1 MAKIA
6 NLDEG
11 SKNSKASSVVKVF
24 ENTEFGKVRAMMIG
38 EEPWFVGNDVANI
51 LGYKIPK
58 DAIKVHVLEKDKMLV
73 QLSDIQQ
80 GGDSP
85 LPDNAKNSK
94 IIIINESGL
103 YRLILRSNL
112 PSADIFSDWVTSEV
126 LPSIRKTGSY
136 SIFKKEI
143 MEPSNYVEQV
153 EGLTA
158 WVKAVSGILN
168 LNDASKVSYLEK
180 AGRPL
185 NLPVPDYVPSMGV
198 VKSATELLKENS
210 VPLSAIAFN
219 RIAMNKGA
227 LVELSRKSSHGYKR
241 FKNIAADWLEF
252 GENQVNP
259 NNPKETQP
267 LWYKDRFP
275 ELLKKLEIL

>member
-1 MAKIA
+1 MAKIV

-24 ENTEFGKVRAMMIG
+24 ENTEFGKVRVIIEDGIPM
-38 EEPWFVGNDVANI
+38 FVASDVALA
-51 LGYKIPK
+51 LGYKDPNKAVQTHCKSGNPTFYRKAYIPHSNG
-58 DAIKVHVLEKDKMLV
+58 I
-73 QLSDIQQ
+73 
-80 GGDSP
+80 GGVNVI
-85 LPDNAKNSK
+85 L
-94 IIIINESGL
+94 IGESNV
-103 YRLILRSNL
+103 YRLIMRSDL
-112 PSADIFSDWVTSEV
+112 ESAERFQDWVFEEV
-126 LPSIRKTGSY
+126 LPSIQRTGSY
-136 SIFKKEI
+136 SINKGELFS
-143 MEPSNYVEQV
+143 PSNYVEQV
-153 EGLTA
+153 EGLAA
-158 WVKAVSGILN
+158 WVKAVSSVLN

-198 VKSATELLKENS
+198 VKSATELLKENG

-219 RIAMNKGA
+219 KIAMNKGA
-227 LVELSRKSSHGYKR
+227 LVELSRKSSHGYKK